1 MARSQSVPLRVL
13 GLLILL
19 VTACDSGGGAL
30 AGPTGTVP
38 GLTSSDETLGGPA
51 AAARPLADD
60 LLYLAGREGEDVQI
74 RVPEAAPPSNSC
86 GPLVSA
92 MLTLLPS
99 SPGKVVTCRL
109 EGANWSVLGFVETA
123 DSALRL
129 AAVPIVVVYP
139 EAVPDSRTEP
149 WCVQQLSLVARRSD
163 GRPITGRVGT
173 CLVWVGDLATGE
185 ALDLWTQTTPDTEPR
200 EQGCLRVFLSDP
212 RPALMKRLSSGL
224 VR

>member
-30 AGPTGTVP
+30 AGPTGTV
-38 GLTSSDETLGGPA
+38 
-51 AAARPLADD
+51 
-60 LLYLAGREGEDVQI
+60 
-74 RVPEAAPPSNSC
+74 
-86 GPLVSA
+86 VSA

-212 RPALMKRLSSGL
+212 RPALNETPILRTCQVALDTA
-224 VR
+224 R